1 MSSYIDL
8 HNLSEITMDSIDV
21 SNLNCDSI
29 ITTDLTVSGNLTGLT
44 TSTSSIFNYTYTP
57 STRTFTLGLANQSG
71 VDYILITDSSGVFQA
86 VLLPPLIYPLLS
98 ATSPILYN
106 NTTGV
111 FSLDTTIAQ
120 NETFTGLLTATNDTL
135 STISQA
141 NKVYVTPTSVNT
153 NYFFP
158 MFTSILAGYK
168 DFVCESN
175 TTFFY
180 NPVTDQLTSSNFTG
194 SSTIKTNS
202 YQGLTTSS
210 AITIANALNT
220 VTVAGTLTASLGINI
235 PTGQTYKINSVAQTF
250 LNSLTATL
258 PLLFDTGTNVVS
270 ISPTGNISVATIV
283 TTGRSEFLNGNNTQG
298 TNYSAYFGTSNSKSA
313 QLVLFDGLAVNQYAQ
328 LYCRSNVFGIQGN
341 ISIISLEKPTTVTGS
356 LTASNSLNSTT
367 GTSNIVTPS
376 SSAGSLIIGYSS
388 ISNGVIQIYSL
399 SGSINNYGSFIQ
411 QSGGNLYIDNSGASS
426 INIGTIGTSTTVNVY
441 KLNIT
446 NTISYNSGSFH
457 NYSKFSSTSFG
468 HNGIVG
474 LTVWSILSSPSVVF
488 QTSITPRSSSS
499 NIRIN
504 VNMTLSDWGT
514 TAQNKHLS
522 VTRTSSV
529 GGFAVGVNAT
539 YDVIGATSVYGIHH
553 ILSGTTYDSVSF
565 TFVDSTA
572 VTAGTTYYYAV
583 CARANSST
591 IPASPSAGSVLLGN
605 SAYVDIFLEELF

>member
-1 MSSYIDL
+1 MNTNQNIQYQSLLNRNVGTNIDVDEIDVDTITCINLTSSGT
-8 HNLSEITMDSIDV
+8 ITANIVNVSGKLDATNDVDSIV
-21 SNLNCDSI
+21 SNCNTPAITGVTTGNYI
-29 ITTDLTVSGNLTGLT
+29 IPLVSDTG
-44 TSTSSIFNYTYTP
+44 
-57 STRTFTLGLANQSG
+57 GSG
-71 VDYILITDSSGVFQA
+71 FRS
-86 VLLPPLIYPLLS
+86 
-98 ATSPILYN
+98 LYN
-106 NTTGV
+106 DL
-111 FSLDTTIAQ
+111 SLMY
-120 NETFTGLLTATNDTL
+120 NATNDTITCGKATFNL
-135 STISQA
+135 GAWISD
-141 NKVYVTPTSVNT
+141 TPTLVLGDFGSNQGIIQLIGDAT
-153 NYFFP
+153 K
-158 MFTSILAGYK
+158 SIFIEA
-168 DFVCESN
+168 
-175 TTFFY
+175 
-180 NPVTDQLTSSNFTG
+180 TG
-194 SSTIKTNS
+194 SGDLEIYQKVSSVLTLLFTITPTIVNV
-202 YQGLTTSS
+202 TTDM
-210 AITIANALNT
+210 NL
-220 VTVAGTLTASLGINI
+220 SLGKM
-235 PTGQTYKINSVAQTF
+235 YKINNVNIDTDDITSVGATNKY

-258 PLLFDTGTNVVS
+258 PLLYDTGTNVVS
-270 ISPTGNISVATIV
+270 ISSTGNISVATII

-298 TNYSAYFGTSNSKSA
+298 TNYSAYFGTGNSKSA

-328 LYCRSNVFGIQGN
+328 LYCRSYVFGIQGN
-341 ISIISLEKPTTVTGS
+341 IGSISLEKTTNVTGS
-356 LTASNSLNSTT
+356 VNATSSLSSTT

-376 SSAGSLIIGYSS
+376 SSSGSLLIGNSS
-388 ISNGVIQIYSL
+388 VSNGVIKISSL
-399 SGSINNYGSFIQ
+399 SGAINNYGSFIQ
-411 QSGGNLYIDNSGASS
+411 QSAGNLYIDNSGASS
-426 INIGTIGTSTTVNVY
+426 INIGTVGTSTTVNVY

-446 NTISYNSGSFH
+446 NTILYNSGSFH

-504 VNMTLSDWGT
+504 VNMTLSNWGT

-583 CARANSST
+583 CARANSTT

-605 SAYVDIFLEELF
+605 SAYADIVVEELF